1 MSSNEYILIVIQIKL
16 LLQINFVIIS
26 KFGWFLLALSTL
38 PCHLYAVDQFRLL
51 THRLARQWILIHRHR
66 SNISWH
72 DLLDVKCRFL
82 RRNSSTLLVL
92 NHVLQLLLVHIINSF
107 GIVNELLVLS
117 KYLLLFFCF
126 VVRGLLGDDYS
137 LGGLATLGLF
147 YWSAYLHRGFELRG
161 VAV

>member
-117 KYLLLFFCF
+117 KYLLLFFYKEF
-126 VVRGLLGDDYS
+126 IN
-137 LGGLATLGLF
+137 
-147 YWSAYLHRGFELRG
+147 E
-161 VAV
+161 